1 MTSSA
6 RPRIDCGTEYP
17 QRRLL
22 SLRELWPQPE
32 RQAGHRAPDGQQ
44 QSLLRPNRVQGWG
57 WNNLQQA
64 EEVMFGALQSKRLIF
79 CVGDGKQRR
88 SPTRSCASGSLMM
101 NGSALIA
108 TAVRKYPEGSP
119 VESAL
124 IVVVIG
130 SGTGRVTSRVASAI
144 EMVRPCPTV
153 PMI

>member
-1 MTSSA
+1 
-6 RPRIDCGTEYP
+6 
-17 QRRLL
+17 
-22 SLRELWPQPE
+22 
-32 RQAGHRAPDGQQ
+32 
-44 QSLLRPNRVQGWG
+44 
-57 WNNLQQA
+57 
-64 EEVMFGALQSKRLIF
+64 MFGALQSKRLIF

-130 SGTGRVTSRVASAI
+130 RGTGPISSGVTGAV
-144 EMVRPCPTV
+144 EMK
-153 PMI
+153 